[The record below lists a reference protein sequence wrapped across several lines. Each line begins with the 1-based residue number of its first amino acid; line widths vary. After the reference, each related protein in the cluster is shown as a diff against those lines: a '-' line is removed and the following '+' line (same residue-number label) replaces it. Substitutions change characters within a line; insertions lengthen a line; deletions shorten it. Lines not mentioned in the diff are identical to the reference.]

1 MTRYPSSGGTVT
13 YAYLNRC
20 SRQKPART
28 LYLYTL
34 TLTLTVVS
42 HQVTLVCNANATAS
56 FCQVT
61 LANVSIPIDLCLI
74 RVYRTQHTQRAYLLY
89 RSIVAGLSL
98 SLRLS
103 HMRKCYASAAGGPAA
118 QVEASHDG
126 TCNAPCMLVSK
137 AFLPRG

>member
-1 MTRYPSSGGTVT
+1 MCTSSVPILQGCTFTVTDIYHNVATRDPSSGGAVT

-98 SLRLS
+98 SLSSSPTCENAMLLQL
-103 HMRKCYASAAGGPAA
+103 GG
-118 QVEASHDG
+118 QQ
-126 TCNAPCMLVSK
+126 
-137 AFLPRG
+137 RR